1 MNASALFP
9 VAPFFGYRALPHAGG
24 RHWVSMSV
32 QNVVSQPLVK
42 AVVIINT
49 KGGRVCSRFCDKAM
63 WPDLEAERGFEGTL
77 LKKVQALGEIS
88 HGVDIMEF
96 GGHIVAYTQCDDLL
110 MFVTGLASE
119 NELILAEVLGSLD
132 ESLNILLRGLV
143 YEENVLLHLQGVLL
157 VIDELVDQEGV
168 VMESDPAELVSRA
181 GVQSNSYIDNVPMG
195 EQTLSQALQIAKD
208 QIARSILQG

>member
-1 MNASALFP
+1 MLTSPAVP
-9 VAPFFGYRALPHAGG
+9 VLVGPSGDPCCVMRSVCRVPVVVLTLVCFVCTLWLGVSVFDAAGIAPLCVA
-24 RHWVSMSV
+24 
-32 QNVVSQPLVK
+32 
-42 AVVIINT
+42 
-49 KGGRVCSRFCDKAM
+49 
-63 WPDLEAERGFEGTL
+63 
-77 LKKVQALGEIS
+77 
-88 HGVDIMEF
+88 GVDIMEF

>member
-1 MNASALFP
+1 MFVTSPPPPTPVLILTNLHGSFRACALDF
-9 VAPFFGYRALPHAGG
+9 VCGHSHAADGA
-24 RHWVSMSV
+24 HSLS
-32 QNVVSQPLVK
+32 
-42 AVVIINT
+42 
-49 KGGRVCSRFCDKAM
+49 
-63 WPDLEAERGFEGTL
+63 
-77 LKKVQALGEIS
+77 
-88 HGVDIMEF
+88 GVDIMEF
-96 GGHIVAYTQCDDLL
+96 GDHIVAYTQCDDLL

-132 ESLNILLRGLV
+132 EALNMLLRGLV

-168 VMESDPAELVSRA
+168 IMESDPAELALRA
-181 GVQSNSYIDNVPMG
+181 GGQANSFAENVPMG

>member
-1 MNASALFP
+1 MTPLESPLC
-9 VAPFFGYRALPHAGG
+9 VA
-24 RHWVSMSV
+24 
-32 QNVVSQPLVK
+32 
-42 AVVIINT
+42 
-49 KGGRVCSRFCDKAM
+49 
-63 WPDLEAERGFEGTL
+63 
-77 LKKVQALGEIS
+77 
-88 HGVDIMEF
+88 GVDIMEF

>member
-1 MNASALFP
+1 
-9 VAPFFGYRALPHAGG
+9 
-24 RHWVSMSV
+24 
-32 QNVVSQPLVK
+32 
-42 AVVIINT
+42 
-49 KGGRVCSRFCDKAM
+49 
-63 WPDLEAERGFEGTL
+63 
-77 LKKVQALGEIS
+77 
-88 HGVDIMEF
+88 MEF

-110 MFVTGLASE
+110 MFVTGLVSE

-168 VMESDPAELVSRA
+168 VMESDPVELVSRA
-181 GVQSNSYIDNVPMG
+181 GVQSSSFIDNVPMG

-208 QIARSILQG
+208 QIARTILQG